1 MLYPIKNLYVDNVYK
16 LIYTLIEYRNVFG
29 DDDMDISERIKEL
42 RKRTGLS
49 QSKFSAKFGIPVRT
63 LQQWEQGI
71 SAPPEYLVR
80 MMAYIMQLEEDVQ
93 INDEESKR
101 GKHADGK

>member
-1 MLYPIKNLYVDNVYK
+1 MHIDLYFNKVQVF
-16 LIYTLIEYRNVFG
+16 FG
-29 DDDMDISERIKEL
+29 DDSMDISEKIKEL
-42 RKRTGLS
+42 RKKTRLS

-80 MMAYIMQLEEDVQ
+80 MMAYIMMLEENGQ
-93 INDEESKR
+93 INGEELMGEKCE
-101 GKHADGK
+101 DGK

>member
-1 MLYPIKNLYVDNVYK
+1 MEIVLYFNKVQG
-16 LIYTLIEYRNVFG
+16 EYGEDEMN
-29 DDDMDISERIKEL
+29 ISDRIKEL
-42 RKRTGLS
+42 RKKTGLS

-80 MMAYIMQLEEDVQ
+80 MMAYIMLLEENKQ
-93 INDEESKR
+93 IKHKEAEGEEYGDDE
-101 GKHADGK
+101 